1 LKQPQKKNEADAR
14 ALARGRSDRRRAEPD
29 LEAARAKAALAQ
41 KRAQRAAAKAA
52 SLERRALCGQPPAAI
67 SPATD
72 EGADRSGSSESSS
85 QKGSESG
92 RESDA
97 EQSVEM
103 KKQSQERESLG
114 NAQTKPKPAELRRRG
129 KQARSVSVRSSC
141 ERRGEAESSSDD
153 AGPPGSLQWW
163 PRASDE
169 HSAGYKLVLKNVPI
183 SYGYAQIHAL
193 LESAHCA
200 RKIRLEDPI
209 VSRRSGRKRYCL
221 TFKSKG
227 AARHAFKALKGAK
240 FEGLLSKTGWWR
252 SRDFP

>member
-1 LKQPQKKNEADAR
+1 MRSAAEADKLVRAKALEAAAEKNEADAR
-14 ALARGRSDRRRAEPD
+14 ALARGRSDRRRAERD

-41 KRAQRAAAKAA
+41 KRVQRAAAKAA
-52 SLERRALCGQPPAAI
+52 SLERRALCGQPPAAK

-129 KQARSVSVRSSC
+129 KRARSVSVRSSC
-141 ERRGEAESSSDD
+141 KRRGEAESSSDD
-153 AGPPGSLQWW
+153 AGPPGSLQ
-163 PRASDE
+163 
-169 HSAGYKLVLKNVPI
+169 
-183 SYGYAQIHAL
+183 
-193 LESAHCA
+193 
-200 RKIRLEDPI
+200 
-209 VSRRSGRKRYCL
+209 
-221 TFKSKG
+221 
-227 AARHAFKALKGAK
+227 
-240 FEGLLSKTGWWR
+240 
-252 SRDFP
+252 